1 VPDNDPVLQ
10 LASRCG
16 IQPHF
21 YDVWEHRR
29 EVSATTLQALLA
41 SMGIAVKDFL
51 QRDTA
56 AAELEARA
64 WRRPLPTVQVVH
76 AHETS
81 PRIALNLPTKH
92 TAALNWR
99 LTEEHGRT
107 HEGTIE
113 PRTLEALS
121 RHTLDGIEYQR
132 RAFPLPFMPDPGYHL
147 IALTAPD
154 AEQGQLANMT
164 LIVAPSRCYVA
175 PALQNGGRA
184 WGISTQLYSI
194 RSHRNW
200 GFGDFTDLTVLID
213 HAARLGADALGLNP
227 LHVLFPHNPAHRS
240 PYSPSSRLY
249 FNSLYL
255 DVDKIIEL
263 DGNDSLR
270 QSVRE
275 ADFQQRLLALRERER
290 VDYPGVA
297 AVKFPTLQAL
307 FANFQKQAL
316 ATDSE
321 RAAAFRAFKQE
332 GGEPL
337 YYHALFEALQAHF
350 SAQQPPLLGWSAWPP
365 KYRDPASPAVEAFA
379 TAHADRVEFYLYLQW
394 QVASQLAAA
403 GGHAR
408 EAGLRLGL
416 YLDLAVG
423 VDREGAEAWAH
434 QRVYAIGAS
443 VGAPPDLYNLKG
455 QDWGLPPLIP
465 IELTDTGY
473 ALFIATLR
481 NNMRYA
487 HALRIDHVM
496 GLMRLYWV
504 PVGAT
509 AADGAFVHYP
519 LQDMLGILALESQ
532 RNQCFV
538 IGEDLGT
545 VPDEVR
551 EGLTPRGVLS
561 YRVMYFEKQDDGRF
575 TAPDEYPAQAL
586 AAVST
591 HDLPTLAGFWED
603 VDLEVRAELDL
614 FPTDALRLQQQQER
628 SDDRK
633 QLLSALQQEKLLPKG
648 TNLNAA
654 QTPRMTDEL
663 ATAIHRFVARTPSQL
678 MLVQLED
685 ALGQRDAVNLPA
697 TTDEHPN
704 WQRKLSVPLE
714 NFHDHPLLRNI
725 AAAVNSERGRPSEKF
740 RS

>member
-1 VPDNDPVLQ
+1 MPDNDPVLQ

-21 YDVWEHRR
+21 YDVWDKRR

-41 SMGIAVKDFL
+41 SMGIAVKECHH
-51 QRDTA
+51 RDA
-56 AAELEARA
+56 AIAELEARA
-64 WRRPLPTVQVVH
+64 WRRPLSAVQVVH
-76 AHETS
+76 AHEMS
-81 PRIALNLPTKH
+81 PRIALNLPATY
-92 TAALNWR
+92 TTALNWR
-99 LTEEHGRT
+99 LTEEHGRI
-107 HEGTIE
+107 HEGTID

-121 RHTLDGIEYQR
+121 RHTLNGIEYQR
-132 RAFPLPFMPDPGYHL
+132 RAFPLPFMPEPGYHL
-147 IALTAPD
+147 FALAPAD
-154 AEQGQLANMT
+154 ADQDQLANMT
-164 LIVAPSRCYVA
+164 LIVAPSRCHAA

-184 WGISTQLYSI
+184 WGISTQLYAI
-194 RSHRNW
+194 RSQRNW
-200 GFGDFTDLTVLID
+200 GIGDFTDLTALID

-240 PYSPSSRLY
+240 PYSPSSRLF

-255 DVDKIIEL
+255 DIDKIIEL

-270 QSVRE
+270 QSVSE

-297 AVKFPTLQAL
+297 AVKFPTLEAL
-307 FANFQKQAL
+307 FANFQKEAL
-316 ATDSE
+316 VTDSE
-321 RAAAFRAFKQE
+321 RAAAFREFKQQ

-365 KYRDPASPAVEAFA
+365 EYRDPASPAVEAFA
-379 TAHADRVEFYLYLQW
+379 SAHADRIEFYLYLQW

-403 GGHAR
+403 VERAR

-423 VDREGAEAWAH
+423 VDQEGAEAWAH
-434 QRVYAIGAS
+434 QRVYATGAS

-455 QDWGLPPLIP
+455 QNWGLPPLIP
-465 IELTDTGY
+465 IALTDTGY

-504 PVGAT
+504 PAGAT

-519 LQDMLGILALESQ
+519 LNDLLGILALESQ
-532 RNQCFV
+532 RNQCFI

-575 TAPDEYPAQAL
+575 KPPVEYPAQAL
-586 AAVST
+586 AAIST

-603 VDLEVRAELDL
+603 VDLQVRAELDL
-614 FPTDALRLQQQQER
+614 FPTDELRQQQEQER
-628 SDDRK
+628 AEDRA
-633 QLLSALQQEKLLPKG
+633 QLLSALRQEKILKN
-648 TNLNAA
+648 TTTLNSG
-654 QTPRMTDEL
+654 QSPRMTDEL

-678 MLVQLED
+678 MLVQIED
-685 ALGQRDAVNLPA
+685 ALGQREAVNLPA

-714 NFHDHPLLRNI
+714 DFDEHPLLRNI
-725 AAAVNSERGRPSEKF
+725 AAAVNAERGRPSEKS